1 MSRNASY
8 SDYRAMLEEIARRY
22 DKARTGYEFDFKTE
36 IEPFLNEN
44 KELADQLLHIKTDE
58 RLTERVREIMSDE
71 LMELLMSCHVSR
83 FSLKLYHEKFKYINM
98 WVNHA
103 GKEGLL

>member
-1 MSRNASY
+1 MSRNASF
-8 SDYRAMLEEIARRY
+8 SDYRDMLAEIEHRYSQARDGY
-22 DKARTGYEFDFKTE
+22 DFDFKTE
-36 IEPFLNEN
+36 IEPFLE
-44 KELADQLLHIKTDE
+44 KYKPLADQLLVIQTDE
-58 RLTERVREIMSDE
+58 RLTERVRETMSDE

-103 GKEGLL
+103 GKEGIL

>member
-8 SDYRAMLEEIARRY
+8 SDYREMLDEIERRY
-22 DKARTGYEFDFKTE
+22 DKARAGYEFDFKTE
-36 IEPFLNEN
+36 IEPFLN
-44 KELADQLLHIKTDE
+44 KYKVLADQLQHMPTDE
-58 RLTERVREIMSDE
+58 RLTETIREVMSDE
-71 LMELLMSCHVSR
+71 LMELLMSCHISR

-103 GKEGLL
+103 GEEGLL